1 MILPEHLQIV
11 RTLLDFGIVIVVW
24 LAQVIMYPC
33 LAHIE
38 KNDFVAWHKA
48 YCTRIS
54 FFVVPLL
61 CGQAVTVGVLIYL
74 DPDMRNTLS
83 AMIILL
89 CWLSTFGL
97 SVPCHNQLQEAG
109 KDLSVIRKL
118 VWTNLIR
125 TLLWSIVFMIGVWKL
140 FQP

>member
-1 MILPEHLQIV
+1 
-11 RTLLDFGIVIVVW
+11 
-24 LAQVIMYPC
+24 MYPC

-38 KNDFVAWHKA
+38 KNDLVAWHKA
-48 YCTRIS
+48 YCTRKS
-54 FFVVPLL
+54 YFEVPLL